1 MIASTLSP
9 NLARWLITNIL
20 RQVRGV
26 RLRPLALIFTITLG
40 LVAFAR
46 AGTFSFEPT
55 DDAYLEGTT
64 PFNDEFLRV
73 ATGSQVSYLKFT
85 VSGLTGTIETATL
98 RLQESDDAGSGTLR
112 VFRGSHN
119 SWTETTLS
127 SDDAPVQ
134 DGELGSFTGTIS
146 NNEIVNVEITSLITG
161 DGTYSVIISQD
172 TGGNDVA
179 FGSSESTTSP
189 VLIVETSD
197 APTYSLTVVNGS
209 GDGTY
214 AAGTSVNIA
223 AAPPPAGQ
231 EFDQWTGD
239 LDGVVDVDD
248 PSTSI
253 TMPAADAT
261 LIATYKDL
269 LYTLTVVSGSG
280 GGNYTAGTSVNITAN
295 PPPAGQEFD
304 QWTGDLDGVVD
315 VDDPTTSLTMPAANA
330 TLSATYRDRLYT
342 LTVVNGSGGGNYAA
356 GASINIT
363 ADPPPAGQEF
373 HQWIGDL
380 DGVVDVDDPSTSV
393 TMPATNATLIATYKD
408 LLYTLA
414 VVNGTGDGTY
424 AAGTSSISPP
434 TPHPRARSLISGR
447 AISTASSTST
457 IPRLP
462 SPCPP
467 PILP

>member
-189 VLIVETSD
+189 VSPSRLRTPRPIPSPWLMTPSAT
-197 APTYSLTVVNGS
+197 APM
-209 GDGTY
+209 
-214 AAGTSVNIA
+214 
-223 AAPPPAGQ
+223 PPAR
-231 EFDQWTGD
+231 
-239 LDGVVDVDD
+239 
-248 PSTSI
+248 PSTS
-253 TMPAADAT
+253 
-261 LIATYKDL
+261 
-269 LYTLTVVSGSG
+269 
-280 GGNYTAGTSVNITAN
+280 
-295 PPPAGQEFD
+295 PPPPTRGP
-304 QWTGDLDGVVD
+304 GVRSVDG
-315 VDDPTTSLTMPAANA
+315 
-330 TLSATYRDRLYT
+330 
-342 LTVVNGSGGGNYAA
+342 
-356 GASINIT
+356 
-363 ADPPPAGQEF
+363 
-373 HQWIGDL
+373 
-380 DGVVDVDDPSTSV
+380 
-393 TMPATNATLIATYKD
+393 
-408 LLYTLA
+408 
-414 VVNGTGDGTY
+414 
-424 AAGTSSISPP
+424 
-434 TPHPRARSLISGR
+434 
-447 AISTASSTST
+447 
-457 IPRLP
+457 
-462 SPCPP
+462 
-467 PILP
+467 